1 MNLDLFVDTSR
12 KGISMA
18 LFDGS
23 SNLYQETVDASA
35 RGETA
40 STILDELLNR
50 VDATL
55 DDIKRVLVTVGP
67 GSFSGL
73 RTGVAFCQGL
83 CFSGKRD
90 LYGVSTLQALECF
103 GDSGSVAGMTKND
116 VAGMTKND
124 VAGMMKSDVAVVI
137 RARNGYWYLRQTI
150 NGEAQESFIET
161 AEVVNRL
168 KQASALKTVVVD
180 DAAAADD
187 TLKTLFNDLS
197 VSVVIDAGKPLHMWS
212 ILFSKIK
219 PNLIQEANYIQ
230 PSYFE
235 KLKV

>member
-40 STILDELLNR
+40 SAILDELLNR
-50 VDATL
+50 IGATL

-103 GDSGSVAGMTKND
+103 GDSGSEAGMTKND
-116 VAGMTKND
+116 VAGMTKSN
-124 VAGMMKSDVAVVI
+124 VAVVI

-168 KQASALKTVVVD
+168 KQAPALKTVVVD
-180 DAAAADD
+180 DAAAADNA
-187 TLKTLFNDLS
+187 LKSLFNDLS

-212 ILFSKIK
+212 VLFSKIK